1 MSSMVYNIEK
11 TFDDNSDSKTIIF
24 DITKFELLSFSIF
37 SSIRENPI

>member
-24 DITKFELLSFSIF
+24 DITIFELLSFSIF
-37 SSIRENPI
+37 SSIREHPI